1 MENKNS
7 HISVEQQLYARLLQW
22 GSRFGLAVLVA
33 SFLGYVFGL
42 IPAHVPLDEL
52 QKVWS
57 MPLHEYL
64 TKTNTPTGWNWVQ
77 LANKGDIANFVGIAI
92 LCASSLVCL
101 LAVIPV
107 YAKRGDWVFVTL
119 CTLAIL
125 VQVLAAS
132 GILNVGH

>member
-1 MENKNS
+1 MENKTR
-7 HISVEQQLYARLLQW
+7 HISVEQQLYAKLLQW
-22 GSRFGLAVLVA
+22 GSRFGLLILVA
-33 SFLGYVFGL
+33 SFAGYVFGL
-42 IPAHVPLDEL
+42 IPAHVPLDAL

-57 MPLHEYL
+57 LPLHEYL
-64 TKTNTPTGWNWVQ
+64 ARTNTPTGWAWVQ
-77 LANKGDIANFVGIAI
+77 LASKGDISNFIGIAI
-92 LCASSLVCL
+92 LCASSLLCL

-107 YAKRGDWVFVTL
+107 YAKRGDWVFVAL